1 MTNLQKRIKN
11 ARVFSGAFSDIKPY
25 KSNTPSQVTGELTQY
40 YGDVTK
46 AFRSGILKYASNFF
60 EASVQGLVPGD
71 FLQWTTENLRMAD
84 IIRPSGSSTQQMDDS
99 KIVVFEN
106 PNIDFLPRGTKIV
119 TSGSTW
125 LVTNPDNI
133 GGVGGNAV
141 IKRCNATWRFLD
153 YYGNVVEE
161 PIVVDSN
168 IARASSPDPQN
179 AVLVTKGYF
188 NVKCQ
193 LNPYTSQFNTN
204 TRLLLG
210 SGGYQIT
217 GFTDFIQEFTGDD
230 DSIHML
236 EFTIRY
242 EEPNPQIDDLE
253 RKIAGGKT
261 FSWDIA
267 VIGKN
272 SMKSGGDTA
281 QFVAESERCGES
293 VSSTETNPISYI
305 WSSTDER
312 VATVASNGLVTTV
325 GEGTCYIVA
334 TLAQNPD
341 ISTMFEV
348 VVAGELEN
356 EQVGFLETPPASLNA
371 YESAGLSAAHFL
383 DGEQTSEVVQWE
395 FTGADKTAY
404 SAIVDGNNVF
414 LSCWGGSVEPL
425 VVTASYNGVEATAT
439 INLLGV

>member
-1 MTNLQKRIKN
+1 MSDLQKRIKN
-11 ARVFSGAFSDIKPY
+11 AQVFSGALSDKKTY
-25 KSNTPSQVTGELTQY
+25 KSNAPSQVKGRLKQY
-40 YGDVTK
+40 YGDATK
-46 AFRSGILKYASNFF
+46 AFRGDILKYASDFF
-60 EASVQGLVPGD
+60 EADVQGLVPGN
-71 FLQWTTENLRMAD
+71 FQAWVTMNLRMAD

-99 KIVVFEN
+99 KVVIFED
-106 PNIDFLPRGTKIV
+106 PGVDWLYRGSKIK
-119 TSGSTW
+119 TSGNTW
-125 LVTNPDNI
+125 LVTNPSNI
-133 GGVGGNAV
+133 GAV
-141 IKRCNATWRFLD
+141 NGTAVVKRCNAVWKFLD

-193 LNPYTSQFNTN
+193 ANANTSQFNTN
-204 TRLLLG
+204 SRLLLG

-217 GFTDFIQEFTGDD
+217 GFTDFIQDLTGVD

-267 VIGKN
+267 VTGKN

-281 QFVAESERCGES
+281 QFFADSERCGEP
-293 VSSTETNPISYI
+293 VVSTEANPVSYI

-312 VATVASNGLVTTV
+312 VATVDSGGLVTTV

-348 VVAGELEN
+348 VVAGELES

-371 YESAGLSAAHFL
+371 YESVNLSVAHFL
-383 DGEQTSEVVQWE
+383 DGEQTSEVVQWRFE
-395 FTGADKTAY
+395 GADKTAY
-404 SAIVDGNNVF
+404 SAIIDGNNVF
-414 LSCWGGSVEPL
+414 LSCWSGSVEPL
-425 VVTASYNGVEATAT
+425 VVTANCNGVETSAT
-439 INLLGV
+439 IALEGI